1 MTFFHFINCA
11 ALTYA
16 PYYIVYKT
24 TRLAEYDA
32 RGACIRAAIAYLVTQ
47 VAKMLLLATL
57 FSSSPTMNT
66 DWEQADAS
74 VHDSLLHAAID
85 SIDLIG
91 MYYCIGATRTSGP
104 GDLKPLI
111 VGLGWA
117 AGEAA
122 VTLLLPL
129 WVGARGDEFDWKFIR
144 MGLDANLR
152 LVHHI
157 GVAMLLWLLTR
168 NDMSKAPLGGLLAL
182 SQFRHM
188 LVGLASAVVGVG
200 AWGFLLGRAA
210 STLFLSAICF
220 GLLRSHVSQKQ
231 P

>member
-1 MTFFHFINCA
+1 MRSHQRACIQ
-11 ALTYA
+11 LSRS
-16 PYYIVYKT
+16 P
-24 TRLAEYDA
+24 RPSAEYDA

-111 VGLGWA
+111 VGLGECLYARFSSRVACLNVDNGVELLSRMCAPCVCALSVTRLCMSNAGWA

-152 LVHHI
+152 LV
-157 GVAMLLWLLTR
+157 R
-168 NDMSKAPLGGLLAL
+168 
-182 SQFRHM
+182 
-188 LVGLASAVVGVG
+188 AV
-200 AWGFLLGRAA
+200 
-210 STLFLSAICF
+210 
-220 GLLRSHVSQKQ
+220 
-231 P
+231 